1 AARLDARRSGRRRT
15 SARRRRLAVHHGR
28 ARNRT
33 RRDVR
38 LGRLGHPGDA
48 PMTAEGGPSMTYFV
62 VTRDAGPGWTDGLG
76 AFDQPGVDEHTAFMN
91 ALAGQ
96 GIVLC
101 AGPLAGSEHQR
112 IHVLL
117 L

>member
-1 AARLDARRSGRRRT
+1 
-15 SARRRRLAVHHGR
+15 
-28 ARNRT
+28 
-33 RRDVR
+33 
-38 LGRLGHPGDA
+38 
-48 PMTAEGGPSMTYFV
+48 MTYFV

-96 GIVLC
+96 GVVLC

-117 L
+117 LVNAESEADVRERLAADPWARAQRLVTRKVDSWIPIVGANRLTTSQIA